1 MVSTSIKTDTSYS
14 NGGVTITICSCDG
27 KIDGRMMVKFERDF
41 DDKVI
46 WLYRDDLTQLKEV
59 LDEMFNRGII

>member
-1 MVSTSIKTDTSYS
+1 MVSTSIRTDTSYS
-14 NGGVTITICSCDG
+14 SGGVKITMCSNDG
-27 KIDGRMMVKFERDF
+27 KIDSRMTVKFERDF

-46 WLYRDDLTQLKEV
+46 WLDRDDLTQLREV